1 MLIQEDTIF
10 VSGMGPDVS
19 EYDIANH
26 FGSIGIIKKDK
37 RTQKPKIW
45 IYKDKATGSG
55 KGECTITYDDAHTA
69 TSAIEWFDGKE
80 FNGSIV
86 KVQLAQRNNSSA
98 SWQKG
103 GAPGPKKFGSEGRG
117 GGM

>member
-1 MLIQEDTIF
+1 MQ
-10 VSGMGPDVS
+10 
-19 EYDIANH
+19 
-26 FGSIGIIKKDK
+26 KDR

-69 TSAIEWFDGKE
+69 TSAIDWFDGKE

-86 KVQLAQRNNSSA
+86 KVQLAQRTSNA

-103 GAPGPKKFGSEGRG
+103 PGGGGFGKKFGSGGGGGGDRG
-117 GGM
+117 GKK

>member
-1 MLIQEDTIF
+1 LQ
-10 VSGMGPDVS
+10 
-19 EYDIANH
+19 
-26 FGSIGIIKKDK
+26 KDK

-45 IYKDKATGSG
+45 IYKDKATGSS

-86 KVQLAQRNNSSA
+86 KVQLAQRTGGA

-103 GAPGPKKFGSEGRG
+103 PGMDRGGPRKFGSGGGDRG
-117 GGM
+117 GKNRKELNLNFEKFIIFYIIKIH

>member
-1 MLIQEDTIF
+1 LQ
-10 VSGMGPDVS
+10 
-19 EYDIANH
+19 
-26 FGSIGIIKKDK
+26 KDK

-80 FNGSIV
+80 FQGSTV
-86 KVQLAQRNNSSA
+86 KVQLAQRSGAAA
-98 SWQKG
+98 SWQSG
-103 GAPGPKKFGSEGRG
+103 GRGGGGPKKFGSGGGDRG
-117 GGM
+117 GGDRGGKK